1 MLGITSILL
10 FIAGSKIVVE
20 TVPIMMFDSGYG
32 ASSSLILYIGILSK
46 SLSNESH
53 YILIGIS

>member
-1 MLGITSILL
+1 MLGITSILF

-20 TVPIMMFDSGYG
+20 TVPIMMFDGGYG

-46 SLSNESH
+46 
-53 YILIGIS
+53 